1 MNNPK
6 GFCEK
11 LRLEFEILK
20 EDYGKIWLV
29 VIGLGGW
36 FLTQLYRGNY
46 HSVAFWGG
54 VVLFLLSVGVWF
66 FVRINLLRLADKLK
80 NCGGEK

>member
-1 MNNPK
+1 MDNPK

-11 LRLEFEILK
+11 LRPEFEILK

-54 VVLFLLSVGVWF
+54 VVLFITS
-66 FVRINLLRLADKLK
+66 FVILIAVRKTLVRMGDKLK